1 MQSSLDYAKAEDV
14 ATKSNFDV
22 VRFQLCA
29 AIKTNEA
36 HRIHSITKKS
46 GQRWSM
52 VMEVMY
58 HPTNGMLRT
67 YKKPKNHRNFR
78 VFVENVFKKVMNFVS
93 FNVSAGNDITEDIKE
108 LNSVGIEFFQ
118 VKSDGEKKNQMRKE
132 NLAWQSE
139 KMAKN
144 KDELRLI

>member
-67 YKKPKNHRNFR
+67 YKKPKNHRNF
-78 VFVENVFKKVMNFVS
+78 
-93 FNVSAGNDITEDIKE
+93 
-108 LNSVGIEFFQ
+108 EFLLRM
-118 VKSDGEKKNQMRKE
+118 SSRK
-132 NLAWQSE
+132 
-139 KMAKN
+139 
-144 KDELRLI
+144 